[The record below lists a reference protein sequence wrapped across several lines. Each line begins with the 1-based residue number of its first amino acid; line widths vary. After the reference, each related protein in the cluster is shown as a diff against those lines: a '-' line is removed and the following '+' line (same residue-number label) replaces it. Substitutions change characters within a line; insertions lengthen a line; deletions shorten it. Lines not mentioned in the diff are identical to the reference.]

1 MNNVSGGFNDYC
13 RKNGLIFRMDCMV
26 TTNSG
31 QKVIDKLND
40 NVPGILGL
48 HNNNCYGN
56 HYVLALGYMQFCYT
70 NSTSNYIRIEDGWLA
85 YPNRYVWGDCDGWW
99 SYICI

>member
-40 NVPGILGL
+40 NVLGA
-48 HNNNCYGN
+48 CG
-56 HYVLALGYMQFCYT
+56 
-70 NSTSNYIRIEDGWLA
+70 
-85 YPNRYVWGDCDGWW
+85 W
-99 SYICI
+99 SYRVIIKLKNTSIIRLAFLGDRITIGNKSYKYQTEKDFIIDGTVYQLQ